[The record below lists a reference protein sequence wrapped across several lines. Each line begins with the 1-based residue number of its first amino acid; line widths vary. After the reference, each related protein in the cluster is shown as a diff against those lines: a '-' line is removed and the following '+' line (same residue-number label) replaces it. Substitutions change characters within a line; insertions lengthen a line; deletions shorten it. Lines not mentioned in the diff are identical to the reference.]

1 MRTRR
6 QFRPVFEFLPGR
18 IAPSC
23 AFDVS
28 DPGDSSSTPGDTT
41 TIVDPMDGSSG
52 PSTAPSSGGS
62 LLRTGSWTTTGS
74 SGTALC

>member
-23 AFDVS
+23 ALGTT
-28 DPGDSSSTPGDTT
+28 DPMDSSSIPGDTP
-41 TIVDPMDGSSG
+41 TITDPMDGSST
-52 PSTAPSSGGS
+52 PSNDPSSGAPPIA
-62 LLRTGSWTTTGS
+62 TGSWATGS
-74 SGTALC
+74 SSTTLC

>member
-23 AFDVS
+23 AFDVT

-41 TIVDPMDGSSG
+41 TVTDPMDGSST
-52 PSTAPSSGGS
+52 PSTDPSSGAPPIG
-62 LLRTGSWTTTGS
+62 TGSWMNTGS
-74 SGTALC
+74 STTTLC